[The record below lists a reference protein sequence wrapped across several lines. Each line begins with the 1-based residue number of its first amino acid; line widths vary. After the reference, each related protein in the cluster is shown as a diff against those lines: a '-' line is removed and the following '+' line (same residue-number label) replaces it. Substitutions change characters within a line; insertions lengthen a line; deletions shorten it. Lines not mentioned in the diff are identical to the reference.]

1 MHQVKLY
8 CQLWYFSPMASVC
21 PHTYQ
26 EKDLWWAQKE
36 VNGDPASYV
45 RIIRCH
51 EFDTHDP
58 FGGYTIS
65 WWPIFLIPGY
75 QDKVSWRQ
83 NLIHDKGYVPCYY
96 LGERQQNLPVKLFW
110 GRVLIILWKMQLST
124 LSPQSVKKFKKLV
137 LNWWK
142 FGQGF
147 LRFTYFYSVYFLG
160 RSQCRVRSLYP
171 PLTLTFSTFYP

>member
-1 MHQVKLY
+1 MFVDERRLELRPIPTVKTIPMHQVKLY

-58 FGGYTIS
+58 FGGSTIS
-65 WWPIFLIPGY
+65 WRPIFLIPGY
-75 QDKVSWRQ
+75 ISRQ
-83 NLIHDKGYVPCYY
+83 SL
-96 LGERQQNLPVKLFW
+96 LAAKLDTW
-110 GRVLIILWKMQLST
+110 QGVRTLLLSRRAST
-124 LSPQSVKKFKKLV
+124 KLAC
-137 LNWWK
+137 K
-142 FGQGF
+142 
-147 LRFTYFYSVYFLG
+147 TFLG
-160 RSQCRVRSLYP
+160 TRINNSLKNA
-171 PLTLTFSTFYP
+171 TFYFITAIGQKIAESRF